1 MTGGSEREK
10 LWGYMKL
17 SVIIPMFNES
27 AIVTDT
33 AKTLS
38 DYLENWASGS
48 GNSYEILFSNDG
60 SADDCGDKVRA
71 FAVGTSLSHG
81 AVSVVEA
88 DRNYGKGH
96 AITIAMAEA
105 SGDFVI
111 YTDCDL
117 AYGVDVLGEAS
128 AMWEETGCDVIIGS
142 RNLHEDGYEG
152 YTFMRKFA
160 SKAYIKVLCLV
171 AGFRLSD
178 SQCGF
183 KGFRRSVGQAV
194 FAENKTWGWAFDIEI
209 LLRAM
214 EKGAVIREMA
224 VKIINH
230 QESKI
235 HLVKDSI
242 RMMRDIL
249 KIRRRLKDEKKAGK

>member
-1 MTGGSEREK
+1 
-10 LWGYMKL
+10 MKI
-17 SVIIPMFNES
+17 SVIIPMYNES

-33 AKTLS
+33 ARTLTG
-38 DYLENWASGS
+38 YLESWCGER
-48 GNSYEILFSNDG
+48 GHTFEVLFSNDG
-60 SADDCGDKVRA
+60 SHDDCGQKAAAWISDNPLLHGSVR
-71 FAVGTSLSHG
+71 L
-81 AVSVVEA
+81 VEA

-96 AITIAMAEA
+96 AVGLGMAAA
-105 SGDFVI
+105 SGDFVL

-117 AYGVDVLGEAS
+117 AYGVDVIGEAALLWQES
-128 AMWEETGCDVIIGS
+128 GCDVLIGS
-142 RNLHEDGYEG
+142 RNLSEDGYAG
-152 YTFMRKFA
+152 YTFMRKLA

-183 KGFRRSVGQAV
+183 KGFSREMGQAV
-194 FAENKTWGWAFDIEI
+194 FAENRTWGWAFDIEI
-209 LLRAM
+209 LLRSLR
-214 EKGAVIREMA
+214 KNAVIREMA

-230 QESKI
+230 RESKI

-249 KIRRRLKDEKKAGK
+249 KIRKRLKEEAKNK